1 MNEVRTP
8 TFQLADLLLP
18 DGLEA
23 YVSAKRQ
30 AGRSWR
36 RIAQDLWLDTEHKVD
51 VTFETLR
58 TWFPDEPT
66 EASA

>member
-1 MNEVRTP
+1 VNEIRTP

-23 YVSAKRQ
+23 YVSAKR
-30 AGRSWR
+30 ADGKSWR
-36 RIAQDLWLDTEHKVD
+36 RIARDLWIDTDHRVD

-58 TWFPDEPT
+58 QWFPAE
-66 EASA
+66 EAAS